1 MGAGFFSIMVALY
14 CLGFMPL
21 YRGIIKLWGIH
32 PFEFPFVD
40 TDTVLSAIRCINRGV
55 DVYVSN
61 PCDVLERVY
70 DYSPLWTVLA
80 EFPMTPAWLPP
91 IGMGVDIAFFLSL
104 LLLPV
109 GRSWRNTRWIAAG
122 IVSSATL
129 FAVERGNNDLV
140 LFVLAVCAATLVCRS
155 GACRLLAYGFALLA
169 GLLKYYPMTL
179 MLIATRERP
188 GRFVAVGVASVV
200 AVAVFAAVTWHD
212 LVRALAL
219 IPTGS
224 YFEDMFG
231 SVTLGGGL
239 AERLGLPAIAVKI
252 IRLVLSIV
260 AIGTGVRLGTR
271 SHERGVLT
279 VLNERE
285 RSFLLV
291 GGLLV
296 LSCFFTAQNIGYR
309 AVHLILVLP
318 ALSVLRDTSGMRP
331 FRYALPL
338 AIGLLWSGAW
348 YHDIMAVDAAV
359 TGHHGHSPVQMAA
372 WLVREAMW
380 WSLVTIL
387 VSCVTDLLLSSN
399 TVSAC
404 RRYVSDYRYG
414 TQREGRT
421 SGQG

>member
-1 MGAGFFSIMVALY
+1 MVALY
-14 CLGFMPL
+14 CLGFIPF
-21 YRGIIKLWGIH
+21 YRGIIKFWGIY
-32 PFEFPFVD
+32 PFDFPFID

-55 DVYVSN
+55 DVYAAN
-61 PCDVLERVY
+61 PCDVLKRVY
-70 DYSPLWTVLA
+70 DYSPLWTVLSV
-80 EFPMTPAWLPP
+80 FPMTRAWLSP
-91 IGMGVDIAFFLSL
+91 IGMGVDIIFLLSL
-104 LLLPV
+104 SLLPV
-109 GRSWRNTRWIAAG
+109 GRSWRNTWWITAG

-129 FAVERGNNDLV
+129 FAMERGNNDLV
-140 LFVLAVCAATLVCRS
+140 LFVLAVGAATLVCRS
-155 GACRLLAYGFALLA
+155 DKWRLLGYGCALLA

-188 GRFVAVGVASVV
+188 GRFMAIAAASIIT
-200 AVAVFAAVTWHD
+200 VAVFVIVTWHD
-212 LVRALAL
+212 LVRALSL

-224 YFEDMFG
+224 YFGDMFG

-239 AERLGLPAIAVKI
+239 TERLELPPVAVKI
-252 IRLVLSIV
+252 IRLVLSLL
-260 AIGTGVRLGTR
+260 AIGIGVRLGVR

-285 RSFLLV
+285 RAFLLV
-291 GGLLV
+291 GALLV

-318 ALSVLRDTSGMRP
+318 ALSVLRDTSNIRV

-348 YHDIMAVDAAV
+348 YHDIVTISGAVV
-359 TGHHGHSPVQMAA
+359 RHHGYNLAQIGA

-380 WSLVTIL
+380 WSLVILL
-387 VSCVTDLLLSSN
+387 VSCVADLILSSN

-404 RRYVSDYRYG
+404 LCYINRYNYK
-414 TQREGRT
+414 EKM
-421 SGQG
+421 